1 MRLNQVFQSVSTQR
15 KYRVVFEHIDFYM
28 LIDVDDQNAWP
39 ILVTQEEFNNSDYQQ
54 IEDPFILPSV
64 DNGSV
69 QQVKRDEAYQT
80 IAPLL
85 NSGRALFD
93 KKKRNELVGSTVRE
107 TGKPRIYIIRNLR
120 RYWQRG
126 LSPNALVPDYDH
138 CGGKGK
144 ARRNVSNKLGRTRK
158 ILPGTGAIITDEI
171 ADVFRLVIEGFYLTS
186 AKVPLTHAK
195 DKANGILKSLMPGVG
210 PSELPTFDQ
219 FRRFFNQNYKQSEV
233 IQKRTPSRIY
243 NKDIRPLVSTATAY
257 NFGPG
262 ARYEIDA
269 TIADIYLVSDRDPD
283 LIIGRPVVYLVKD
296 VFSRM
301 ITGMYVGL
309 ENPSWVAASI
319 ALANAFTS
327 KVDYCRHYG
336 IAIEAS
342 QWPSVGIPASILADR
357 GELLFRQADVLVNR
371 FGIQVSNSRA
381 YRGDDKAVCERHFN
395 TIQTEFKPYAE
406 GIVEP
411 VNGKKRAGRRYE
423 LDAELGLSAFTEIM
437 INLVIRHNNTHVISD
452 YDFAQDMP
460 ENLPAIPIQLWNWGI
475 KHRTGQL
482 KPCDDR
488 LVRIN
493 LLPSEKGTVS
503 EVGITYRGLR
513 YTCQEAL
520 SQGWFDRYK
529 QTRPSRVEIAFDP
542 RKTDTVYLRPDS
554 SYEKYWEC
562 ELSDHSRRYRDLS
575 FAEAGLQLKM
585 ARATI
590 AEARQIEAFHAPDIQ
605 STIEKIVQRERKKKP
620 SAPSKSAA
628 ERLRGIRDNRDR
640 ERDEE
645 RKRTSIQKKPNP
657 DRGSN
662 AQVIDIRT
670 KKETRSNMDYP
681 DLDQF
686 LGDNDD

>member
-39 ILVTQEEFNNSDYQQ
+39 FAVTQEEFNHSDYQQ
-54 IEDPFILPSV
+54 IKDPFILPTA
-64 DNGSV
+64 DNESV
-69 QQVKRDEAYQT
+69 QQAKRDEAYQT
-80 IAPLL
+80 IIPLL

-93 KKKRNELVGSTVRE
+93 KKERNKIIDMIVRD
-107 TGKPRIYIIRNLR
+107 TGRPRLYVTRNLR

-171 ADVFRLVIEGFYLTS
+171 ANVFSLVIEGFYLTS
-186 AKVPLTHAK
+186 TKVPLTHAK
-195 DKANGILKSLMPGVG
+195 DKANGILKSIRPGIA
-210 PSELPTFDQ
+210 PSELPTLDQ
-219 FRRFFNQNYKQSEV
+219 FRRFFNQHYKRSEV
-233 IQKRTPSRIY
+233 VQKRTPSKIY
-243 NKDIRPLVSTATAY
+243 NKDLRPLISTATAY

-283 LIIGRPVVYLVKD
+283 LIIGRPVIYLVKD

-301 ITGMYVGL
+301 IVGMYVGL
-309 ENPSWVAASI
+309 ENPSWVTASI

-327 KVDYCRHYG
+327 KVEYCRQYG
-336 IAIEAS
+336 ITIEPS

-423 LDAELGLSAFTEIM
+423 LDAELGLAAFTEIM
-437 INLVIRHNNTHVISD
+437 INLVIRHNTTHVISD

-460 ENLPAIPIQLWNWGI
+460 ESLPAIPIQLWNWGI

-488 LVRIN
+488 LVRVN
-493 LLPSEKGTVS
+493 LLPSEKGSVS
-503 EVGITYRGLR
+503 ETGITFRGLR

-520 SQGWFDRYK
+520 GQGWFDRYK
-529 QTRPSRVEIAFDP
+529 QTRPSKVEIAFDP
-542 RKTDTVYLRPDS
+542 RKTDTIYLRPDS
-554 SYEKYWEC
+554 SYETYWEC
-562 ELSDHSRRYRDLS
+562 ELSDHSRRYKGLS
-575 FAEAGLQLKM
+575 FADAALQLKM
-585 ARATI
+585 ARVTT

-605 STIEKIVQRERKKKP
+605 SEIERIVQRERKKKP
-620 SAPSKSAA
+620 SSRSTSGA
-628 ERLRGIRDNRDR
+628 ERLRGIRDNRKQELHQ
-640 ERDEE
+640 ERQ
-645 RKRTSIQKKPNP
+645 RTTIKRPSKTELNSVAKI
-657 DRGSN
+657 
-662 AQVIDIRT
+662 VDIRT
-670 KKETRSNMDYP
+670 RKDTGSSMDYP

-686 LGDNDD
+686 LGDSDD